1 MTREWILKQ
10 DFSEAFVTKM
20 KNAIEMSYYKYGN
33 AKKTYPELAQAY
45 KCLRERLD
53 LYEKTHNTEFLVDA
67 ANFAM
72 LEFMFPS
79 FSDAKYTPTDSDMS
93 PSPAGGISYKEL
105 MDDETQW

>member
-20 KNAIEMSYYKYGN
+20 KNAIELSYYKYGN

-79 FSDAKYTPTDSDMS
+79 FADAKYTPTDSDKS
-93 PSPAGGISYKEL
+93 PGLAGGISYKEL
-105 MDDETQW
+105 MDEETQW

>member
-20 KNAIEMSYYKYGN
+20 KNAIELSYYKYGN

-79 FSDAKYTPTDSDMS
+79 FADAKYTPTDSGKS
-93 PSPAGGISYKEL
+93 PGLAGGISYKEL
-105 MDDETQW
+105 MDEKTQW